1 MRLIERY
8 LFRQLLGPT
17 IAATLAIGAVAVLSQ
32 TLSTLDILVDQHQAV
47 GTFIKIIALSLPQ
60 MLSMVLPISLFVAA
74 LITLNRLHTE
84 QEIVVCFAGG
94 MNRWKVV
101 QPFLRLA
108 TFAALLTLVVN
119 LWVAPL
125 CQRMRQEE
133 LFKVK
138 TDLLASLIRD
148 GAFTQP
154 GKGLTVYAQSTD
166 REGLL
171 HNIFIDQEKAE
182 GGSTTFAAR
191 QGQIVLRNHQPALV
205 LRDGSNEQFNKD
217 GALNYLA
224 FDEYLFD
231 LTPYVNTTDEV
242 YYKDADRFLHELIK
256 PDLTIANDKR
266 NKKRFLA
273 AANERLAS
281 PLFDFAVMSLALAG
295 VLGGSFSR
303 TGYGRRIMT
312 VAAIAAVVRILGFAA
327 QAACDGSAALNVIQY
342 LVPLIPTWFALRTV
356 FRNGT
361 SGARSGVSGLQTLQP
376 LQPLGAA

>member
-32 TLSTLDILVDQHQAV
+32 TLSTLDILVDQHQAA
-47 GTFIKIIALSLPQ
+47 GTFIKIIALSLPG
-60 MLSMVLPISLFVAA
+60 MLSMVLPIAIFVAA

-94 MNRWKVV
+94 MNRWRVV
-101 QPFLRLA
+101 QPFIRLA
-108 TFAALLTLVVN
+108 TFAAILTLVVN
-119 LWVAPL
+119 LWVAPW
-125 CQRMRQEE
+125 CQRARQDE

-138 TDLLASLIRD
+138 TDLVASLIRD

-154 GKGLTVYAQSTD
+154 GKGLTVYAQSSD
-166 REGLL
+166 SDGQL
-171 HNIFIDQEKAE
+171 HNIFIDQEKTE

-191 QGQIVLRNHQPALV
+191 RGQIVLRDHQPALV
-205 LRDGSNEQFNKD
+205 LRNGSNTSFNKD

-231 LTPYVNTTDEV
+231 LSPYVNTTAV
-242 YYKDADRFLHELIK
+242 VTYKASDRFLHELIK
-256 PDLTIANDKR
+256 PDKAIADDLHNR
-266 NKKRFLA
+266 KRFLA

-303 TGYGRRIMT
+303 TGYGRRIMI
-312 VAAIAAVVRILGFAA
+312 VSGLAIVVRILGFAA

-342 LVPLIPTWFALRTV
+342 LVPLIPTWLALRQV
-356 FRNGT
+356 FRQKG
-361 SGARSGVSGLQTLQP
+361 GAVRAPLKALAP
-376 LQPLGAA
+376 LQPIAGTS

>member
-17 IAATLAIGAVAVLSQ
+17 IGATMAIGAVAVLSQ
-32 TLSTLDILVDQHQAV
+32 TLSTLDILVDQHQAA
-47 GTFIKIIALSLPQ
+47 GTFVKIIALSLPG
-60 MLSMVLPISLFVAA
+60 MLSMVLPIAIFVAA

-101 QPFLRLA
+101 QPFIRLA

-119 LWVAPL
+119 LWVAPWA
-125 CQRMRQEE
+125 QRARQDE

-138 TDLLASLIRD
+138 TDLAASLIRD
-148 GAFTQP
+148 GAFTRP
-154 GKGLTVYAQSTD
+154 GKGLTVYAQSSD
-166 REGLL
+166 SDGLL

-191 QGQIVLRNHQPALV
+191 RGQIVLRDHQPALV
-205 LRDGSNEQFNKD
+205 LREGSNTSFNKD

-231 LTPYVNTTDEV
+231 LAPYVNTADSVT
-242 YYKDADRFLHELIK
+242 YKGSDRFLHELLK
-256 PDLTIANDKR
+256 PDLTIVDDKH

-281 PLFDFAVMSLALAG
+281 PLFDFAVMALALAG

-303 TGYGRRIMT
+303 TGYGRRIMIVSG
-312 VAAIAAVVRILGFAA
+312 VAIVVRILGFAA
-327 QAACDGSAALNVIQY
+327 QAACDGSAVLNVIQY
-342 LVPLIPTWFALRTV
+342 LVPLVPTWFALRQV
-356 FRNGT
+356 FRQG
-361 SGARSGVSGLQTLQP
+361 GGVTLAASEHLQP
-376 LQPLGAA
+376 LQAIGGAV